1 MAELLQ
7 HVQMSVP
14 EAEAFSVRFQQ
25 AFTSVEK
32 ADVALL
38 QTKHK
43 IKDDFLI
50 LVFFLLS
57 KDKFEQ

>member
-43 IKDDFLI
+43 IKDDF
-50 LVFFLLS
+50 
-57 KDKFEQ
+57 